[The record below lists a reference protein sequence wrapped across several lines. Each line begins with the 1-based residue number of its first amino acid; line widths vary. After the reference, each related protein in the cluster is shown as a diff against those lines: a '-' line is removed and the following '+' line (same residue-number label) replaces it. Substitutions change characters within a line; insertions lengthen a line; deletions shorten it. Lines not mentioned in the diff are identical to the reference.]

1 MKLDPNQLRYL
12 AREDFRVLTAVEL
25 GMRNVRARLAARAS
39 PAPAPAPAP
48 PPATAP
54 STPASSGRRPPS

>member
-25 GMRNVRARLAARAS
+25 GMRNVRARPAARAS
-39 PAPAPAPAP
+39 PA
-48 PPATAP
+48 
-54 STPASSGRRPPS
+54 PASSGRRPPS